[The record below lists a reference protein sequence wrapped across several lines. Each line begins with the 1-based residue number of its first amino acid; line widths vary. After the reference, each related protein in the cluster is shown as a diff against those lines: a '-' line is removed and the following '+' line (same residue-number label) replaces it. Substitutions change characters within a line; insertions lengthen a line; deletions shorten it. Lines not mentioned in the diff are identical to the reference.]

1 MPPLSDALT
10 SYQPSPVTAAAS
22 RILTAYLA
30 NHRLPAADAARL
42 ALRVEAVL
50 GALLTGEEAEAT
62 PAVVPAAA
70 RAPRAVKTGSAR
82 PAPRR
87 QPARQAVLELN
98 EAEAESSAEE
108 AEPAASEDMTVAM
121 VLEEVIEE
129 TAEAPVPE
137 IPEPEAPA
145 VEEEEI
151 DLLTGGPLP
160 RAAGGTDFAQEG
172 FIPPEAPAPRKRK
185 RPSRP
190 ASRRRAAQRQN
201 DDEG

>member
-10 SYQPSPVTAAAS
+10 SYQPSPVTTAAS

-50 GALLTGEEAEAT
+50 GALLTGEETEQA
-62 PAVVPAAA
+62 PAAA
-70 RAPRAVKTGSAR
+70 AARGAPRTAAKR

-87 QPARQAVLELN
+87 QAARQAVLDLS
-98 EAEAESSAEE
+98 EAEASAED
-108 AEPAASEDMTVAM
+108 AEPATAEEITVVLA
-121 VLEEVIEE
+121 LEEVTEE
-129 TAEAPVPE
+129 TAQAPALEAV
-137 IPEPEAPA
+137 EPEAQEPEA
-145 VEEEEI
+145 EEEVEI

-160 RAAGGTDFAQEG
+160 RAAAGTDFVQEG
-172 FIPPEAPAPRKRK
+172 FTPLETPAPRKRK

-190 ASRRRAAQRQN
+190 ASRRRSAQRQN
-201 DDEG
+201 GNES